1 MTIQG
6 GLDNDG
12 PVEPETVKDAEDAEP
27 VLLRPCVAARRIGVA
42 VCTLAHWH
50 RAGKITAHLTK
61 GGQRRYPESEI
72 LALTEA
78 AA

>member
-1 MTIQG
+1 
-6 GLDNDG
+6 
-12 PVEPETVKDAEDAEP
+12 VEPETVKDAEP
-27 VLLRPCVAARRIGVA
+27 VLLRPKVAARRVGVA

-72 LALTEA
+72 RAIAEA

>member
-1 MTIQG
+1 MPSRLCTVAS
-6 GLDNDG
+6 
-12 PVEPETVKDAEDAEP
+12 VEPETVKDAEP

-50 RAGKITAHLTK
+50 RAGKITARLTK

-72 LALTEA
+72 TALTEVVA
-78 AA
+78 

>member
-6 GLDNDG
+6 GLNEDG
-12 PVEPETVKDAEDAEP
+12 AVEPETVKDAEP

-42 VCTLAHWH
+42 VCTLAYWH
-50 RAGKITAHLTK
+50 RAGKITARLTK
-61 GGQRRYPESEI
+61 GGQRRYLESEI

>member
-1 MTIQG
+1 MMG
-6 GLDNDG
+6 S
-12 PVEPETVKDAEDAEP
+12 VEPETVKDAEDAEP

-50 RAGKITAHLTK
+50 RAGKITAQLTK

>member
-1 MTIQG
+1 MMG
-6 GLDNDG
+6 S
-12 PVEPETVKDAEDAEP
+12 VEPETVKDAEDAEP

-50 RAGKITAHLTK
+50 RMGKIGAQLTK
-61 GGQRRYPESEI
+61 GGQRRYWESEI
-72 LALTEA
+72 RALTEA

>member
-1 MTIQG
+1 MG
-6 GLDNDG
+6 S
-12 PVEPETVKDAEDAEP
+12 VEPETVKDADP
-27 VLLRPCVAARRIGVA
+27 VLLRPGVAARRIGVA

-72 LALTEA
+72 RALTEA

>member
-1 MTIQG
+1 M
-6 GLDNDG
+6 
-12 PVEPETVKDAEDAEP
+12 KDAEP
-27 VLLRPCVAARRIGVA
+27 VLLRPCVAARRAGVA

-50 RAGKITAHLTK
+50 RAGKITAHVTK
-61 GGQRRYPESEI
+61 GGQRRYLESEI

>member
-12 PVEPETVKDAEDAEP
+12 PVNPETVKDAEP
-27 VLLRPCVAARRIGVA
+27 VLLRPKVAARRIGVA

-50 RAGKITAHLTK
+50 RAGKITAHRTK

-78 AA
+78 VA

>member
-1 MTIQG
+1 M
-6 GLDNDG
+6 
-12 PVEPETVKDAEDAEP
+12 
-27 VLLRPCVAARRIGVA
+27 AARRIGVA

-72 LALTEA
+72 RALTEA
-78 AA
+78 VA

>member
-1 MTIQG
+1 LTGRIE
-6 GLDNDG
+6 LNEDG
-12 PVEPETVKDAEDAEP
+12 AVEPETVKDADP

-50 RAGKITAHLTK
+50 RAGKITAQLTK

-72 LALTEA
+72 RALTEA
-78 AA
+78 VA